1 MTHIEQYNR
10 AIELCQ
16 LAGVPQT
23 AIDNS
28 FIPDETTIEEEVLGS
43 IYMALQESVMDYE
56 TADQLV
62 QKLYNEIHPETIK
75 PEPTLLFT
83 ELIDSH
89 SEEMPEEEL
98 QKCL

>member
-10 AIELCQ
+10 AIELCL
-16 LAGVPQT
+16 LAGVPRT
-23 AIDNS
+23 VIDNS

-43 IYMALQESVMDYE
+43 IYMAFQEAVMDYE

-62 QKLYNEIHPETIK
+62 QKLYNEIHPEPVK
-75 PEPTLLFT
+75 PEVTSLFK

-89 SEEMPEEEL
+89 TEKMPKEKL
-98 QKCL
+98 